1 MFYYGKVSI
10 RWVGSVENGEVLAL
24 WEPEQFLFQK
34 VYKYTRYLE
43 LSGSITQV
51 LDSELALVREGT

>member
-24 WEPEQFLFQK
+24 WEPEQFLFQETGNQICK
-34 VYKYTRYLE
+34 EPEQFLFQNVYKYKRY
-43 LSGSITQV
+43 
-51 LDSELALVREGT
+51 